1 MFIKYLSITFHFIE
15 SSLSCILFFV
25 TIDLHSMHM
34 QTIWILIKRN
44 AEWKPLQFLA
54 FIFFYRIF
62 EKLKAFEP
70 VTTPVLDVS
79 YTNFLAQLIF
89 LKPYASWFFSYV
101 QPYTALLQSSSSF
114 LCFIEIKS
122 HIILSCRS
130 MVRMKTGDYGWESGC
145 SVHFHQFL
153 AVQLFHLWYK
163 LFKHSFQIHCPID
176 AELQKGSSEPSYFLY
191 IFINALCPFVLILS
205 NHNVV
210 GIHWNSQPH

>member
-1 MFIKYLSITFHFIE
+1 MFIKYLSITFRFIE

-79 YTNFLAQLIF
+79 YTNFLA
-89 LKPYASWFFSYV
+89 
-101 QPYTALLQSSSSF
+101 
-114 LCFIEIKS
+114 
-122 HIILSCRS
+122 
-130 MVRMKTGDYGWESGC
+130 
-145 SVHFHQFL
+145 
-153 AVQLFHLWYK
+153 
-163 LFKHSFQIHCPID
+163 
-176 AELQKGSSEPSYFLY
+176 
-191 IFINALCPFVLILS
+191 
-205 NHNVV
+205 
-210 GIHWNSQPH
+210 